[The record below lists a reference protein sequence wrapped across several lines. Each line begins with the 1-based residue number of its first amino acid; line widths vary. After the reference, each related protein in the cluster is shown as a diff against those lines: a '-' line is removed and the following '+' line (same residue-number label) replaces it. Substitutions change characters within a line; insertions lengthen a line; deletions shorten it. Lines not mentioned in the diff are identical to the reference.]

1 MLIEKPHNYQFYHQV
16 KLIKFDILRLK
27 KYCLLVQVKL
37 YIKLNLRIYHL
48 EKRLKNRRFVKIN
61 HITLHTKNKDNL
73 LLSKQKYLRISK
85 IKDFI
90 E

>member
-1 MLIEKPHNYQFYHQV
+1 MLIEKPHKYQFYRQV
-16 KLIKFDILRLK
+16 KLINFNILRLK

-48 EKRLKNRRFVKIN
+48 EKRLKNRRFLKIN
-61 HITLHTKNKDNL
+61 HITLHTNNKDNL

-85 IKDFI
+85 ITDLI